1 MSTGGDASRYSLLHD
16 ALRDRIEALQH
27 KIHGGMDFALDH
39 LLAQQIDYYFQ
50 HEEALEEL
58 DALLGRVVA
67 DFDVLSDVTALKRFE
82 SRLLILEDRCEEID
96 AALHQRPMRRRKR
109 INLFE
114 FFTHSQ
120 GGNGHQDGAS
130 APEVSSVDEAYR
142 ILGVEAGTRPA
153 LVTAAFRRL
162 VKELHPDANGGDR
175 SHEPRLRKLVAAYQF
190 LKAQIR
196 S

>member
-1 MSTGGDASRYSLLHD
+1 MPARNDASRYSLLHD
-16 ALRDRIEALQH
+16 TLRDRIEALQN
-27 KIHGGMDFALDH
+27 KIRDSLDFALDH
-39 LLAQQIDYYFQ
+39 LLAQQIDHYFQ

-58 DALLGRVVA
+58 DALLGRVAA
-67 DFDVLSDVTALKRFE
+67 DFDVLPDVAALRRFE

-96 AALHQRPMRRRKR
+96 AALRQRPMRRRKR

-114 FFTHSQ
+114 FFTQSQ
-120 GGNGHQDGAS
+120 GGTGSADGAS
-130 APEVSSVDEAYR
+130 PPEVASVDEAYR

-175 SHEPRLRKLVAAYQF
+175 SHEPRLRKLVAAYQL
-190 LKAQIR
+190 LKAQVR